1 MHLRKQV
8 DTFFFPARSSRWIGL
23 LRTGLGL
30 QITIYSFSLWSAWS
44 SLFAANSDNIINRE
58 LTEALLSLDSRFI
71 PRFGWLVS
79 LGAQI
84 GLNEALILRLAL
96 ACLLCSGLCL
106 LTGFLS
112 RSAAI
117 TAWFLH
123 LAARSSGGFTAYG
136 VDNFMTIGLFYLM
149 LCPLPDRYSIDAR
162 LRPGRTI
169 DPRRV
174 GFFQRLLQ
182 LHVCLI
188 YFFAGLA
195 KCLGTGWWNGDS
207 IWRALIRAPFNVIS
221 PDFLLRWSALLP
233 FIGISICLLEVSY
246 PFLVWPRKT
255 RPIWYFSIIAVHV
268 GIGITM
274 GLYLFALIM
283 IVLNVAAFGADL
295 PPFSKWREPRT
306 VKE

>member
-1 MHLRKQV
+1 MHFWKQV
-8 DTFFFPARSSRWIGL
+8 ETFFFPARSSRWIAL

-30 QITIYSFSLWSAWS
+30 QITIYSFSLWSS
-44 SLFAANSDNIINRE
+44 VISLFAAKSDNIINRE

-84 GLNEALILRLAL
+84 GLSEAVVLRLAL

-106 LTGFLS
+106 LAGFVS
-112 RSAAI
+112 RPAPV

-149 LCPLPDRYSIDAR
+149 LCPLPDLYSIDVR

-174 GFFQRLLQ
+174 GFFQRLIQ

-221 PDFLLRWSALLP
+221 PHLLLRWSALRPL
-233 FIGISICLLEVSY
+233 IGIPLCL
-246 PFLVWPRKT
+246 F
-255 RPIWYFSIIAVHV
+255 
-268 GIGITM
+268 
-274 GLYLFALIM
+274 
-283 IVLNVAAFGADL
+283 
-295 PPFSKWREPRT
+295 
-306 VKE
+306 

>member
-1 MHLRKQV
+1 MCIQSTS
-8 DTFFFPARSSRWIGL
+8 D
-23 LRTGLGL
+23 
-30 QITIYSFSLWSAWS
+30 SL
-44 SLFAANSDNIINRE
+44 
-58 LTEALLSLDSRFI
+58 
-71 PRFGWLVS
+71 
-79 LGAQI
+79 
-84 GLNEALILRLAL
+84 
-96 ACLLCSGLCL
+96 
-106 LTGFLS
+106 
-112 RSAAI
+112 
-117 TAWFLH
+117 
-123 LAARSSGGFTAYG
+123 
-136 VDNFMTIGLFYLM
+136 
-149 LCPLPDRYSIDAR
+149 

-246 PFLVWPRKT
+246 PFLVWARKT

-295 PPFSKWREPRT
+295 PPFSKWREART
-306 VKE
+306 AEQ